1 MTQKEL
7 AILYK
12 LLTEKRMELLRKGY
26 IGRDSWMV
34 LGSSADII
42 KHVGGMV
49 DDSVD
54 RFEQLKLV

>member
-1 MTQKEL
+1 
-7 AILYK
+7 
-12 LLTEKRMELLRKGY
+12 MELLRKGY

-34 LGSSADII
+34 LGSAADII